1 MQKLQ
6 DREKVKSEVVAEYKA
21 QANNYVSDEI
31 AKAKLQMQLDFDRRI
46 HEAAV
51 HQMQQQLNQSF

>member
-1 MQKLQ
+1 VQKLQ

-31 AKAKLQMQLDFDRRI
+31 AKAKLQMQMDFDRRI

-51 HQMQQQLNQSF
+51 QQ